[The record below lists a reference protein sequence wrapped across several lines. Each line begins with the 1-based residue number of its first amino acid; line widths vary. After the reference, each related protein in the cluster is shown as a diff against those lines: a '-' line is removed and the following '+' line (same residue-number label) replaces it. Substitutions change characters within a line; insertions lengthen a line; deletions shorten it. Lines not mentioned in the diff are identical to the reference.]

1 MHFFRPG
8 LRRRTFGLLGHAHT
22 FEDGGIDSHSNPNLF
37 SLPYHD
43 DRLTHQDDVYQLFTP
58 IPRVASSLS
67 HKPPAPIIEV
77 FFPFTIR
84 DILIREETKSPPLLL
99 FLWFDSLGYPL
110 PPVTFLRPRTARI
123 GILEY
128 PEAFSGIRSAQ
139 PLTKGATRKKKVLIE
154 VLHTYRVTSGVV
166 AWLEERYGTQG

>member
-8 LRRRTFGLLGHAHT
+8 LRRRTFGPLGDAHAS
-22 FEDGGIDSHSNPNLF
+22 EDGGSTRTPIPTVS
-37 SLPYHD
+37 SLPYHHHD
-43 DRLTHQDDVYQLFTP
+43 DCQTHQDDVYQLFTP
-58 IPRVASSLS
+58 IPRVPSSLS

-99 FLWFDSLGYPL
+99 LLWFDSLGYPL
-110 PPVTFLRPRTARI
+110 PSVTFLRPRTARI

-139 PLTKGATRKKKVLIE
+139 PLTKGATRGKRMA
-154 VLHTYRVTSGVV
+154 YRSPSDP
-166 AWLEERYGTQG
+166 